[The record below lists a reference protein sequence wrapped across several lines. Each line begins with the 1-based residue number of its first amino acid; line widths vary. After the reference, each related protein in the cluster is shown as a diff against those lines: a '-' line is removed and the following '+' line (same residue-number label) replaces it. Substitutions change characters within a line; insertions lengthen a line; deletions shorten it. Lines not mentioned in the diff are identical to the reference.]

1 VKIKRREGTRIWIN
15 WNTCSMIKMVGLTK
29 LQKLVKL
36 SSVANSTNWCL
47 LLLDIYLI
55 EYDLDVIKC
64 PQISIIDGTTSHV
77 QTSNKK
83 KNQWRPR
90 HSTYWWLMVFADP
103 SEFMFIKTW
112 ILFLY
117 IYFN

>member
-55 EYDLDVIKC
+55 E
-64 PQISIIDGTTSHV
+64 
-77 QTSNKK
+77 
-83 KNQWRPR
+83 
-90 HSTYWWLMVFADP
+90 
-103 SEFMFIKTW
+103 
-112 ILFLY
+112 
-117 IYFN
+117 